1 MTEKVFERL
10 YRQFRLE
17 YAKKVFSIL
26 KEREGSL
33 SAQELLSAEVIF
45 LLDKP
50 TVKQFADFLNISSPN
65 AAYKVKTLTEKGYIV
80 KEPSP
85 KDGRE
90 SLLRVTDKFL
100 GYYAEEDTYG
110 SFILRKMKDKL
121 TVEEMKIVSE
131 TMKILNEKVFND

>member
-65 AAYKVKTLTEKGYIV
+65 AAYKVKTLTQKGYIV